1 MASDDHNLADRS
13 GKLFESHKGYDPRVV
28 FFYFITAGLLLL
40 LGGGLAYQQL
50 LRGDLY
56 HDRERTQNQRRI
68 LVPGPRG
75 NIYDRHGEL
84 LVGNRPRFAVVLYL
98 DELRSR
104 FRTEF
109 IRIRKNYRETDDQ
122 ELPTAEQ
129 LWTLARV
136 SVVQSYLEQINA
148 ILGRD
153 LKVDAGRLNKHFA
166 RDLLLPYPLI
176 EDLPPADYA
185 RLIERLPVVS
195 PLQLYTTNTRDY
207 PHASTASHTLGFVGI
222 NEDVE
227 SNNLSGSDL
236 ATFKMRGSIGRDGLE
251 LKFDQLL
258 QGEAG
263 GSIFRVDPL
272 GYRLRDTKAVETLLP
287 VQGKNL
293 VTSIDLDLQLTAEK
307 AIGDQVGAAVAIDV
321 RTGEVLVLASK
332 PDYDLS
338 KFAPRLSHAE
348 AADITARGA
357 WTNLAI
363 SGAFP
368 PGSTFKIL
376 TSIAGMRAGIIDP
389 DEPLDNCQGTV
400 RIGNRP
406 FVCNNAR
413 GRHGEILL
421 PGAIAQSC
429 DIYYFAAGQ
438 LMTQDRLAAEGRRF
452 HLHERTGIELPNE
465 TRRMIMPDSD
475 YKERVFGEKW
485 FPGDTANASIGQGY
499 VLVSPLQMACFAA
512 SVARNEVHT
521 PPTLV
526 HRPDAPTLKTESIGL
541 TPAQRS
547 ALVEGMV
554 LTITEGTAKAL
565 NIDQFKI
572 PGVRL
577 AGKTGTAQKVVTKDG
592 KTGIIN
598 YAWFIC
604 FAPADNPEIAMA
616 VMLEGDTIG
625 EEFGGGR
632 NAGPVAATVIKKY
645 FENKNRPAGQ
655 KITPFRTE

>member
-1 MASDDHNLADRS
+1 MASDDPNLADRS
-13 GKLFESHKGYDPRVV
+13 GKLFESHEGYDPRVV

-56 HDRERTQNQRRI
+56 HDRERAQNQRRI

-109 IRIRKNYRETDDQ
+109 IRILKNYRETSGK
-122 ELPTAEQ
+122 ELPTSEQ

-195 PLQLYTTNTRDY
+195 PLQLYTSNTRDY
-207 PHASTASHTLGFVGI
+207 PHASTASQTLGFVGI
-222 NEDVE
+222 NEDVQSE
-227 SNNLSGSDL
+227 NLSGSDL
-236 ATFKMRGSIGRDGLE
+236 KTFKMRGSIGRDGLE
-251 LKFDQLL
+251 FKFDDLL

-263 GSIFRVDPL
+263 GSVFRVDPL

-293 VTSIDLDLQLTAEK
+293 VTSIDLDLQLTAEQ

-332 PDYDLS
+332 PDYDLA

-376 TSIAGMRAGIIDP
+376 TSIAGMRAGVIDP

-400 RIGNRP
+400 RIGNRT

-429 DIYYFAAGQ
+429 DIYYFAAGR
-438 LMTQDRLAAEGRRF
+438 LMTHERLAAEGRRF

-526 HRPDAPTLKTESIGL
+526 HRPDAPTLKTES
-541 TPAQRS
+541 
-547 ALVEGMV
+547 
-554 LTITEGTAKAL
+554 
-565 NIDQFKI
+565 
-572 PGVRL
+572 
-577 AGKTGTAQKVVTKDG
+577 
-592 KTGIIN
+592 
-598 YAWFIC
+598 
-604 FAPADNPEIAMA
+604 
-616 VMLEGDTIG
+616 
-625 EEFGGGR
+625 
-632 NAGPVAATVIKKY
+632 
-645 FENKNRPAGQ
+645 
-655 KITPFRTE
+655 